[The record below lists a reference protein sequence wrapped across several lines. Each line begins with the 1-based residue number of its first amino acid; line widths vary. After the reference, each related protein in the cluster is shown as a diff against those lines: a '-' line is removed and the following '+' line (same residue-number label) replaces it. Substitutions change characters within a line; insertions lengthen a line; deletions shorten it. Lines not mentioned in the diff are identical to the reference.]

1 MKRREIGTGGNDIG
15 EGYRYGV
22 MISERAWNMGAKW
35 MPKTGGRQKG
45 SLNKATKDVKEAA
58 RELAP
63 KALKRIE
70 TLSRDKNPQVSLA
83 ACKEILDRA
92 YGKAVQHLEG
102 EISIYD
108 KLTLEE
114 KEALLEALDAS
125 IDDEEGDANDEAT
138 RH

>member
-22 MISERAWNMGAKW
+22 MISERAWNMGAKG

-45 SLNKATKDVKEAA
+45 TPNKATKDVKEAA
-58 RELAP
+58 REHGPA
-63 KALKRIE
+63 ALKRINKLTNDE
-70 TLSRDKNPQVSLA
+70 NPRVALA

-92 YGKAVQHLEG
+92 YGKTVQHIDAEL
-102 EISIYD
+102 SVYD
-108 KLTLEE
+108 SLSLEE
-114 KEALLEALDAS
+114 KEALLVALDAS